1 MINNDLTNVK
11 NFDYSGE
18 KLFDKAE
25 DFLPINGTDYVE
37 LYVGN
42 AKQAAHFYKTAFGFQ
57 ELAYCGL
64 ETGVRD
70 RVSYVLV
77 QDKIR
82 LVLTTPFDAN
92 SEISEHIR
100 KHGDGVKV
108 IALWVDDAR
117 SAYEET
123 TKRGAKSYIEPQVEK
138 DAFGEVVRSGI
149 HTYGDTVHIFVE
161 RKNYQGVFLPGFEK
175 WQTEYQPE
183 PVGLKYIDHM
193 VGNVELGAMN
203 QWATFYAQVMG
214 FANLITFDDKDISTE
229 YTALMSKVM
238 SNGNGRIKF
247 PINEPAIGKKKSQVE
262 EYLDFYNGPGCQHI
276 AVATD
281 DIVHTISEMRRRG
294 VEFLYVP
301 GTYYDTVKDRVGI
314 IEEDLEE
321 LKKWGIMVDRDE
333 DGYLLQIFTKPV
345 EDRPT
350 LFFEI
355 IQRKGAK
362 SFGKGNFQ
370 ALFESIE
377 AEQARRGTL

>member
-1 MINNDLTNVK
+1 MATADLTAVK
-11 NFDYSGE
+11 NYDYSGE
-18 KLFDKAE
+18 KVFEKAQ
-25 DFLPINGTDYVE
+25 DFLPIIGTDYVE

-57 ELAYCGL
+57 ELAYAGL
-64 ETGVRD
+64 ETGLRD

-82 LVLTTPFDAN
+82 LVLTSPFDPE
-92 SEISEHIR
+92 SQISDHLR
-100 KHGDGVKV
+100 RHGDGVKV

-117 SAYEET
+117 KAYEET
-123 TKRGAKSYIEPQVEK
+123 TKRGAKSYLEPTVSK
-138 DAFGEVVRSGI
+138 DEHGEIVRAGI
-149 HTYGDTVHIFVE
+149 HTYGETVHVFVE
-161 RKNYQGVFLPGFEK
+161 RKNYKGVFMPGFVK
-175 WQTEYQPE
+175 WETEYRPAST
-183 PVGLKYIDHM
+183 GLKYIDHM

-203 QWATFYAQVMG
+203 TWSKFYEEVMG
-214 FANLITFDDKDISTE
+214 FANLVTFDDKDISTE

-238 SNGNGRIKF
+238 TNGNGRIKF
-247 PINEPAIGKKKSQVE
+247 PINEPAKGKKKSQVE
-262 EYLDFYNGPGCQHI
+262 EYLDFYYGPGCQHI
-276 AVATD
+276 AVATNN
-281 DIVHTISEMRRRG
+281 IVFTISEMRKRG